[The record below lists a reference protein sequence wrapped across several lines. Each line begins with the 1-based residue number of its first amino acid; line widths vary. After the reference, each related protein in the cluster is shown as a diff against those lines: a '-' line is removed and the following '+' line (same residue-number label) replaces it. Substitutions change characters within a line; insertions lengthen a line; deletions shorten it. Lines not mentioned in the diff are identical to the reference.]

1 MFLLKKKYFFIIETI
16 NDIDLKKFKNLNKFN
31 IIYRYT
37 QLADDR
43 ETLKR
48 FVKHCKSKKIHFYI
62 ANDVLLMREL
72 KADGLYISASN
83 KKIYSN
89 LNCKKYKIIGAAHNL
104 REFTVKKRQR
114 CSEILLS
121 RLFETNY
128 KNKRNFFGF
137 VKFNLLIKNYNYRFI
152 PLGGINFNNL
162 RILCN
167 VNSEGMALSGQIKA
181 DNSFNRILY

>member
-37 QLADDR
+37 QLTDDR
-43 ETLKR
+43 EKLKK

-83 KKIYSN
+83 KKIYFN

-104 REFTVKKRQR
+104 REFNVKKRQR

-121 RLFETNY
+121 RLFETRY
-128 KNKRNFFGF
+128 KNKQNFFGF
-137 VKFNLLIKNYNYRFI
+137 IKFNLLIKNYSYRFI